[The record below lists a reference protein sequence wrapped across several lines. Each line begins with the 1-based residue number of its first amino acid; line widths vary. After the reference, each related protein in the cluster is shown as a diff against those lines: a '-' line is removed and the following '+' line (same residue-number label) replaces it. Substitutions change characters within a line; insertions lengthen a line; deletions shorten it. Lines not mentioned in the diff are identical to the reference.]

1 MMTPRRRQQQSQ
13 ENARPAV
20 PVGEKHTR
28 EATIRDSEI
37 SAHAAVLAVH
47 AAHESDEACRAALA
61 AFTAPEG
68 WAHPVALLFVCNND
82 EDVLQGYAGMEM
94 PSEGET
100 APPRLRRSLNQALR
114 AVRIPLDLGAEHPLV
129 KAVRARQVRLVPS
142 EEVVLPAD
150 LMRAL
155 PDPPGQ
161 LALVPAR
168 GLDGP
173 LGVFVLGMPA
183 DRAGLREDE
192 RPSVELLAKHFGL
205 AMDRLRTADTQ
216 AGRTV
221 AHAAIQ
227 VCVKTMLAATSLP
240 DILLLVARTAAQA
253 TAASRVMVWTYTER
267 SHELSLAAQ
276 YVGHPSDALDAVL
289 PRFHYLAQLCVK
301 QGGALLYPDLREEP
315 EVHLESLPQRLSAS
329 IVPIT
334 AFGEIVGVMA
344 AIDRQPAPAE
354 GRDVFKQEDE
364 DALGFLAGV
373 CAVTINNARLTD
385 RLRSG
390 ETRLREAQRM
400 LVDTERMASLGELS
414 ARLMQELRSPL
425 SAIAGFA
432 RRLEK
437 GLPEGDPSREDAA
450 IVAREA
456 HRLEELLTQ
465 HSELARP
472 TMPKLSPQ
480 ALNQIIHEAVVL
492 LRDELAGHGIFLEE
506 AYGDQIPDLLLDA
519 DRIRR
524 VVLSTLRNAMDSL
537 RDGDTIRIETL
548 REGDRVLLEIARTGE
563 QLPGEIL
570 ERLFAPFSTPRPSG
584 VGLALAVA
592 QQIVKEHGGEIS
604 VRTED
609 EWGAIFTIS
618 FPIRA
623 NQERRKTRDRR
634 SGRDRRRG
642 RKKR

>member
-1 MMTPRRRQQQSQ
+1 
-13 ENARPAV
+13 
-20 PVGEKHTR
+20 
-28 EATIRDSEI
+28 
-37 SAHAAVLAVH
+37 L
-47 AAHESDEACRAALA
+47 
-61 AFTAPEG
+61 
-68 WAHPVALLFVCNND
+68 
-82 EDVLQGYAGMEM
+82 
-94 PSEGET
+94 
-100 APPRLRRSLNQALR
+100 
-114 AVRIPLDLGAEHPLV
+114 
-129 KAVRARQVRLVPS
+129 
-142 EEVVLPAD
+142 
-150 LMRAL
+150 
-155 PDPPGQ
+155 
-161 LALVPAR
+161 
-168 GLDGP
+168 
-173 LGVFVLGMPA
+173 
-183 DRAGLREDE
+183 
-192 RPSVELLAKHFGL
+192 
-205 AMDRLRTADTQ
+205 
-216 AGRTV
+216 
-221 AHAAIQ
+221 
-227 VCVKTMLAATSLP
+227 
-240 DILLLVARTAAQA
+240 
-253 TAASRVMVWTYTER
+253 
-267 SHELSLAAQ
+267 
-276 YVGHPSDALDAVL
+276 
-289 PRFHYLAQLCVK
+289 
-301 QGGALLYPDLREEP
+301 
-315 EVHLESLPQRLSAS
+315 
-329 IVPIT
+329 
-334 AFGEIVGVMA
+334 
-344 AIDRQPAPAE
+344 
-354 GRDVFKQEDE
+354 
-364 DALGFLAGV
+364 
-373 CAVTINNARLTD
+373 
-385 RLRSG
+385 
-390 ETRLREAQRM
+390 

-480 ALNQIIHEAVVL
+480 ALNQISHEAVVL
-492 LRDELAGHGIFLEE
+492 LRDELTGHGIFLEE
-506 AYGDQIPDLLLDA
+506 AYGDPIPDLLLDA
-519 DRIRR
+519 DRIRQ

-592 QQIVKEHGGEIS
+592 QQVVKEHGGEIS

-623 NQERRKTRDRR
+623 NQERRKIRDRR